1 MIRYLIKNNFKLMF
15 RNTWSVV
22 VMLLGPV
29 LVIAVLSNAFSALM
43 KSYEGVDEFAV
54 GYRVQERMEESG
66 LFETVKQAG
75 EKNGILFQEYPKG
88 KVKDIM
94 ERNELAGFVEF
105 AEDSYVIYKSADYEV
120 EGITLE
126 YFMNKAM
133 NEGMNASLQIQKQD
147 QDVIVLPTEELE
159 FMPAVNAR
167 DYYGIVYIVYFCWC
181 GMICATGVLS
191 NEKKYGIGRR
201 FQVSNLS
208 EIQNYLGKFIPITL
222 TVAVGMAISTGITVL
237 LYDIHW
243 GYPILSA
250 SIVFLM
256 IVAGSAMGM
265 MFYNISDNLAI
276 TIILLFTIVWFLG
289 FFGGSFET
297 YMFSSIPDL
306 IKQLSP
312 IYHGNRAL
320 VELSCMGRSNYVVS
334 AVLYSISITV
344 ICSGVAVLA
353 GSIRKRGRA

>member
-1 MIRYLIKNNFKLMF
+1 M
-15 RNTWSVV
+15 
-22 VMLLGPV
+22 
-29 LVIAVLSNAFSALM
+29 
-43 KSYEGVDEFAV
+43 

-208 EIQNYLGKFIPITL
+208 
-222 TVAVGMAISTGITVL
+222 GMAISTGITVL

-297 YMFSSIPDL
+297 YMFSSMPDL

-320 VELSCMGRSNYVVS
+320 VELSCMGRSDYVVS

-344 ICSGVAVLA
+344 ICSGIAVLA